1 MSVLTD
7 IASAVATELNA
18 APAGTFEPTFTAQ
31 RVYLPQYD
39 LKDMIDLHVTV
50 VPKGV
55 VVQSASRAVSQY
67 DYSIDV
73 AVQKKLLAIT
83 AGGTTDPAEI
93 DPLMSLVEQIADFF
107 RQRRLAEFP
116 SAAWVRT
123 EHTHLYAQEHM
134 SDLRQFT
141 SVLTL
146 TFRVMR

>member
-93 DPLMSLVEQIADFF
+93 DPLCLWWSRSQTSSASDGWLSS
-107 RQRRLAEFP
+107 RR
-116 SAAWVRT
+116 R
-123 EHTHLYAQEHM
+123 
-134 SDLRQFT
+134 RG
-141 SVLTL
+141 
-146 TFRVMR
+146 

>member
-7 IASAVATELNA
+7 IASAVETELNA
-18 APAGTFEPTFTAQ
+18 APAGTFEPAFTAQ
-31 RVYLPQYD
+31 RAYLPQYE
-39 LKDMIDLHVTV
+39 LKDMADLHVTV

-73 AVQKKLLAIT
+73 AVQKKLA
-83 AGGTTDPAEI
+83 ATDPAEI
-93 DPLMSLVEQIADFF
+93 DPLMALVEQIADFF
-107 RQRRLAEFP
+107 RQRRLSAYP

>member
-7 IASAVATELNA
+7 IASAVETEFNA

-31 RVYLPQYD
+31 RAYLPQYE
-39 LKDMIDLHVTV
+39 LKDMADLHVTI

-67 DYSIDV
+67 DYRIDV
-73 AVQKKLLAIT
+73 AVQKKLAV
-83 AGGTTDPAEI
+83 ADPAEI
-93 DPLMSLVEQIADFF
+93 DPLMALVEQIADFF
-107 RQRRLAEFP
+107 RQRRLAAFP